1 MYAARKGII
10 PELGDNN
17 VLDININGD
26 TVAMVLAG

>member
-17 VLDININGD
+17 ILDININGD